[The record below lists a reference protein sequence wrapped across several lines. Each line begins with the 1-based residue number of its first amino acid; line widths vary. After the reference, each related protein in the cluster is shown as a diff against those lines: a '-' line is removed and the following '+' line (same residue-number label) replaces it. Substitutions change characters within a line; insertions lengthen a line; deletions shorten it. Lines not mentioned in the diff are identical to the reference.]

1 MNNKLTKYY
10 QIFAS
15 THEGD
20 YDKSVGFIE
29 ENINNLFIEDYNV
42 QFPKS
47 EILKFI
53 VNGYTYLFSL
63 NEDSESNKIETEDR
77 IIGVYG
83 RISHANTKRDTSR
96 MKGFVGQFT
105 KLDKYKNFDKGHFIS
120 HKINGTLDQNI
131 YPQLKELNRGWS
143 KQGKLFRALER
154 YCEQNPDA
162 FLFTRPIYTD
172 LSWIPRFIDYGIFT
186 KEFGLLLNRFDN
198 KKECIT
204 NKNL

>member
-1 MNNKLTKYY
+1 MKNRLTKYY
-10 QIFAS
+10 EIFAS
-15 THEGD
+15 ITEGD
-20 YDKSVGFIE
+20 YDETVKFIE
-29 ENINNLFIEDYNV
+29 ENISKLFIEDYNV

-63 NEDSESNKIETEDR
+63 NEDSESNNIEMEER
-77 IIGVYG
+77 IVGVYG
-83 RISHANTKRDTSR
+83 RISRTNTMRDSSR
-96 MKGFVGQFT
+96 MKGFIGQFT
-105 KLDKYKNFDKGHFIS
+105 KLDKYKDFDKGHFIS
-120 HKINGTLDQNI
+120 HKINGNLDQNL

-143 KQGKLFRALER
+143 KQGKLFRSMER
-154 YCEQNPDA
+154 YSEQNPDA

-198 KKECIT
+198 KKKSVA
-204 NKNL
+204 NNNF